1 MANYDLNMNGQFINN
16 CLDPALAQ
24 DVATKNYIDKRA
36 VEYTAEGQIQ
46 YAGPSPFLPIT
57 LSVGTSGDV
66 LTLAGSPALPTW
78 APPTGGGISI
88 PIGGIIMWESPI
100 IPSGFMICDGLTQR
114 PVPLGGYTPDLRN
127 KFIISAG
134 TSFPVGST
142 GGSDL
147 ITTTQMPSHN
157 HEYFFGGGGG
167 GGSGNVGNNNT
178 GFPTS
183 DTNYNHNYTEVTPA
197 YNTQQPYYPP
207 YYALIFIQRT
217 S

>member
-1 MANYDLNMNGQFINN
+1 
-16 CLDPALAQ
+16 
-24 DVATKNYIDKRA
+24 
-36 VEYTAEGQIQ
+36 
-46 YAGPSPFLPIT
+46 
-57 LSVGTSGDV
+57 V

-88 PIGGIIMWESPI
+88 PIGGIIMWESPTI

-167 GGSGNVGNNNT
+167 GSGNVGNNDT
-178 GFPTS
+178 GFPTP
-183 DTNYNHNYTEVTPA
+183 NQNFNHNYTEVTPA